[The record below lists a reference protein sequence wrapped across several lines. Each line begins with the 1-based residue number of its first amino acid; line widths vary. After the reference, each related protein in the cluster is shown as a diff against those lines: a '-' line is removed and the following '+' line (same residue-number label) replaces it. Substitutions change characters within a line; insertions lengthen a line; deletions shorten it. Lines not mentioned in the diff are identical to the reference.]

1 MIKNSKHIL
10 GDRERSLAMQRRLSM
25 LFICVLL
32 FQTMISGISPSLVKA
47 EGKQQSIFTDS
58 ILTDEEGNKVKLE
71 DVSAGAPVHINI
83 GWSVKDKDI
92 RADSNEKLQLPA
104 ELEFSEPQ
112 EGELGKEGSA
122 IGTYQATSDGILT
135 VQISNEID
143 NYPEASGTIV
153 LSAVKSTDSTKANE
167 QDASENP
174 PEGES
179 ETSSPVTD
187 ENENTT
193 TEPVAEEENGTEKQ
207 NPDKEKEKLNAES
220 TNETTKIEDSAKEKD
235 TKIVDGED
243 SETEKNLVQPAA
255 QEVSGFNLLLDA
267 VTDLDGNPYTE
278 ESLLEPKD
286 QFWLNLDWNLEN
298 GHTYTAGDKQVFQLP
313 KGIKVI
319 EEISGELKDA
329 TGLTVATYKITKD
342 KKVELI
348 FTDYV
353 ETHSNVTGW
362 IQIISQLDEKNVDVE
377 DGEAII
383 DPIGEE
389 GEIRI
394 PIVQGESGK
403 TIEKKGTPNKGYNAD
418 EINWEVIINK
428 NRTSLTNA
436 TITDILP
443 AGTEYKEGSLKVTKL
458 KVDLYGNV
466 LGDAEEVDVTGEL
479 FANGELSI
487 PLGNIKDAYRVEYV
501 TTVTDEEKKEFTN
514 NAILSDDRLEDV
526 SAKSTATINRGEA
539 IKKKAAKS
547 YNPKTGVIEWEIEF
561 NYNEKNLNDV
571 TLKDAWTPAGKLELV
586 EDSLK
591 FTEVTI
597 DEEGDAHA
605 TGNVG
610 LPEGA
615 QLVPGTDQF
624 EVTGITTTKPYKV
637 TYQTKVKDR
646 VLDPFEVAN
655 TAGFGTE
662 TAKSG
667 TQVGAYYGSKS
678 AGTVDYK
685 NKTIDWK
692 IEINHDEYPIENISI
707 KDTLGEG
714 LALKEDTL
722 KVTVDGADYKDF
734 SISGDNPFTIQ
745 FPNDFTTDKKIV
757 ITYQTSYVA
766 DEVPEYKPTNTAAIT
781 WTPEGSSDSMTKKV
795 TAGTELNNK
804 TKNNDW
810 KNGSYDPETKEIT
823 WTIYTNYR
831 ENEIGNLIVKD
842 APQGNQKI
850 VADSIVV
857 KELAIDEKGN
867 ISEGNELTNGI
878 SVDSEQNTFQVTI
891 GETNKAHKIEYKT
904 SLVGL
909 SDIQTEYVNK
919 AEVLDGETNLSNLDA
934 KVGIA
939 KAETYGE
946 KSGYQDGKQVH
957 WSVKVNLGQQKINN
971 LKLVDTISANQE
983 YLTNTIKVY
992 KASVDTNGKA
1002 TKGEEISPEQYQL
1015 THTTG
1020 EPDFTIIWKN
1030 EVERAFIV
1038 EYSTLFFA
1046 GHNEDVT
1053 NNYEVTGDNIVDD
1066 GKTNGDGSVTIKQLA
1081 SGGGNGEAGYLVVD
1095 KVDTTYGKEETSLEG
1110 AEFDL
1115 IDADTGNVLKSGT
1128 TDENGQ
1134 IDFGR
1139 LLFGEYELHE
1149 RVVPDGYVT
1158 KNERQTI
1165 IIDKKY
1171 EQNNEQTKT
1180 TYRVENFVPV
1190 YAIELIK
1197 TDNKSKALQ
1206 DAEFTL
1212 YDGDKKELAKATTNQ
1227 DGKILFENLK
1237 EAGTYYVQ
1245 ETKAPKGFVLDS
1257 TEHKVVIGDKEPEP
1271 VKVSVTN
1278 KPRGAVVL
1286 TKKDLDSDIAL
1297 KGVEFALQ
1305 KQDDTGDYQTIAT
1318 LTTDDKGKIRTSNT
1332 LEAGNYQFVETK
1344 GLDGYRTNGT
1354 PIKFTVN
1361 VNSTKD
1367 QQLTMKNERYKGSVE
1382 LVKKDD
1388 VTDATLKN
1396 ATFKLVKADGELVK
1410 ENLTTN
1416 NQGELRI
1423 DDLFLGKYQLIET
1436 KAPAGYRLEE
1446 TPIDIDITEDNQV
1459 IEKVMTNEKI
1469 TDITV
1474 EKKWNNSSGDNES
1487 VTVKLLPTDQ
1497 TVKLSEKNDWKA
1509 TFKDLSVYDEAG
1521 EAIDYQVEELNV
1533 DGYNSAV
1540 TGDRVNGFIITNT
1553 ETTTVEGTKTW
1564 LDDGSADRP
1573 DAITVKLLANGGKVA
1588 TTEVKAANDWKY
1600 SFKDLDKYDAN
1611 GEEIAYTI
1619 EEVPVEGYETTVN
1632 GFDLENLR
1640 VGTVS
1645 VKGEKIW
1652 QDEDPT
1658 DRPEEITVNL
1668 KRNIDGVEDKSF
1680 SKNKTVK
1687 PNNQGKWVYTFTD
1700 LAEFDEHGAAYTY
1713 TVKETNV
1720 PEKYEAKIDGYDIIN
1735 TRVGTTEVSGKKRW
1749 KDDKITDRPETITIN
1764 LLRNNV
1770 VVDTTQTTA
1779 DDDWVYRFQDLPKY
1793 DNKGQLYD
1801 YTVKEQDVKGYDS
1814 QVSGFDITNTRAEK
1828 KSIEVTKGWLDDN
1841 SKDRPT
1847 SIIVYL
1853 KQNGELFDTLQLK
1866 AEDDWTYV
1874 FNDLE
1879 AYDENGQEYA
1889 YTVEEKALEGYET
1902 KIDGFNITNLRVGKT
1917 DVTGTKTWLDDN
1929 SPDRPESIT
1938 VKLLANGEETNET
1951 ATVSA
1956 DSDWKYAFT
1965 DLEKYDDQGK
1975 EIAYTVDEEVVEGYK
1990 KSISNNNITNLRV
2003 GKTAVTAE
2011 KIWNEVDERYRPD
2024 HVTINLLAN
2033 GEVIDTQIVTADTDW
2048 MYTFSDLEKYDEQG
2062 KEITYTVKE
2071 NDVPAG
2077 YDADVDDYKI
2087 TNTQKSTEVIGTKEW
2102 IEVDERYR
2110 PDSITVQLLA
2120 NGEKEATV
2128 EVSENTN
2135 WTYAFTNLAKYD
2147 KAGEEI
2153 TYTVEELDVPTGYK
2167 STVDKFNITNS
2178 QKSTKVT
2185 GEKTWSE
2192 VDERYRP
2199 DSITVQ
2205 LLANGEKEATLEV
2218 SAETDW
2224 KYAFTD
2230 LAKYDKTGE
2239 EITYTV
2245 EEMNVPTGYEAEVD
2259 GYNITNTQKSTEVTG
2274 EKTWEEVDER
2284 YRPDTITVNLLANG
2298 VAEQSAEVS
2307 KDTDWSYT
2315 FTDLAKYDKEGNLIT
2330 YTIKED
2336 AVTGYTSTVS
2346 GHDVTNT
2353 QQTTEVSG
2361 MKTWLDDESADR
2373 PDIITVQVKNGEEIV
2388 QSLEVTAEDDWSYTF
2403 KDLPKYDKAGK
2414 EINYSINEKAV
2425 DGYKT
2430 IINGFDITNLRADV
2444 TVVEGEKIWKNDSPA
2459 ERPEAITVIL
2469 YANDKELKRQKVTKE
2484 MDWKYTFASL
2494 QQFDDEGKAIVY
2506 TVGEKPVDG
2515 YDTEV
2520 NGFTIINTL
2529 KPNDPISP
2537 NDPEDTDDPAQPTIS
2552 GGASN
2557 SGNEL
2562 PNTATNIFNIFMIGA
2577 GFLLAGFALWIY
2589 KRKFARD

>member
-1 MIKNSKHIL
+1 
-10 GDRERSLAMQRRLSM
+10 MQRRLSM

-32 FQTMISGISPSLVKA
+32 FQTMISEIAPSLVKA

-58 ILTDEEGNKVKLE
+58 MLTDEEGNNVKLE
-71 DVSAGAPVHINI
+71 DVSAGAPVHIHI

-92 RADSNEKLQLPA
+92 QADSNETLQLPA
-104 ELEFSEPQ
+104 ELEFSELQ

-122 IGTYQATSDGILT
+122 IGTYQATTDGMLT
-135 VQISNEID
+135 VQISNTIE
-143 NYPEASGTIV
+143 NYPDANGTIV
-153 LSAVKSTDSTKANE
+153 LRAVKSSDSAKTNE
-167 QDASENP
+167 QDTSETP
-174 PEGES
+174 PEGET

-187 ENENTT
+187 ENENTS
-193 TEPVAEEENGTEKQ
+193 TEPVAEEKNETEEQ
-207 NPDKEKEKLNAES
+207 NPDKQNKAEKKEDPNAES

-235 TKIVDGED
+235 TKKVDGED
-243 SETEKNLVQPAA
+243 TETEKNLVQPAA
-255 QEVSGFNLLLDA
+255 QEASGFNLILDA

-278 ESLLEPKD
+278 ESLLDPKD
-286 QFWLNLDWNLEN
+286 QFQLKLDWNLEN
-298 GHTYTAGDKQVFQLP
+298 GHTYKAGDQQVFQLP
-313 KGIKVI
+313 KGIKI
-319 EEISGELKDA
+319 TEEMTGELKDA
-329 TGLTVATYKITKD
+329 TGLTVATYKITTD
-342 KKVELI
+342 KKVELM

-362 IQIISQLDEKNVDVE
+362 LQIISQLDEKNVDVE

-383 DPIGEE
+383 EPIGEE

-394 PIVQGESGK
+394 PIFQGETGK

-418 EINWEVIINK
+418 EINWEVTINK

-436 TITDILP
+436 IITDILP

-458 KVDLYGNV
+458 KVDLYGKV
-466 LGDAEEVDVTGEL
+466 LGDAEEVDVTGET

-487 PLGNIKDAYRVEYV
+487 PLGDITDAYRVEYI
-501 TTVTDEEKKEFTN
+501 TTVTDDEKKKFTN
-514 NAILSDDRLEDV
+514 NAILSDDQLEDI

-547 YNPKTGVIEWEIEF
+547 YNPKTGIIEWEIEF

-597 DEEGDAHA
+597 DEEGKAHA
-605 TGNVG
+605 TENVG

-637 TYQTKVKDR
+637 TYKTKVKDR
-646 VLDPFEVAN
+646 VLDSFTVKN

-662 TAKSG
+662 IAGSG
-667 TQVGAYYGSKS
+667 TKVETYYGSKS

-692 IEINHDEYPIENISI
+692 IEVNHDEYPMENISI

-766 DEVPEYKPTNTAAIT
+766 DEVIDHKPTNTAAIT
-781 WTPEGSSDSMTKKV
+781 WIPEGGSESITKEV
-795 TAGTELNNK
+795 TAGTELNDK

-810 KNGSYDPETKEIT
+810 KYGSYSPETKEIT

-831 ENEIGNLIVKD
+831 ENYIENLIVND
-842 APQGNQKI
+842 APQENQKI
-850 VADSIVV
+850 VADSVVV
-857 KELAIDEKGN
+857 KELAIDKKGN
-867 ISEGNELTNGI
+867 ITEGDQITDGI
-878 SVDSEQNTFQVTI
+878 IVDSEQNTLQVTI
-891 GETNKAHKIEYKT
+891 GKTNKAHKIEYKT
-904 SLVGL
+904 SLAGL
-909 SDIQTEYVNK
+909 SDIQKEYVNK
-919 AEVLDGETNLSNLDA
+919 AEVLDGTNKLSDLKA
-934 KVGIA
+934 EVGIV

-1002 TKGEEISPEQYQL
+1002 TKGEEISPEQYEL

-1038 EYSTLFFA
+1038 EYSTLFFEK
-1046 GHNEDVT
+1046 HNGEVT
-1053 NNYEVTGDNIVDD
+1053 NSYKVTGDSIAKDD
-1066 GKTNGDGSVTIKQLA
+1066 ENANGDGSVTIKQLA
-1081 SGGGNGEAGYLVVD
+1081 SGGGNGEAGYLAID
-1095 KVDTTYGKEETSLEG
+1095 KVDTTYGQEETSLEG

-1128 TDENGQ
+1128 TNENGQ

-1165 IIDKKY
+1165 VIDKKY

-1180 TYRVENFVPV
+1180 TSRVENFVPV
-1190 YAIELIK
+1190 YAIELLK
-1197 TDNKSKALQ
+1197 TDNKGKALQ

-1212 YDGDKKELAKATTNQ
+1212 YDGDKKELAKMTTDQ
-1227 DGKILFENLK
+1227 DGKILFGDLK

-1271 VKVSVTN
+1271 VKVSITN

-1286 TKKDLDSDIAL
+1286 TKKDLDSDIVL

-1318 LTTDDKGKIRTSNT
+1318 LTTDGKGKIRTSNT

-1361 VNSTKD
+1361 FNSTKD
-1367 QQLTMKNERYKGSVE
+1367 QQLTMKNERYKGSVK

-1396 ATFKLVKADGELVK
+1396 ATFKLVKANGELVK

-1436 KAPAGYRLEE
+1436 KAPAGYRLDE

-1521 EAIDYQVEELNV
+1521 EVIDYQVEELKV

-1573 DAITVKLLANGGKVA
+1573 DAITVKLLANGEKVA

-1632 GFDLENLR
+1632 GFDLENIR
-1640 VGTVS
+1640 IGTIS

-1658 DRPEEITVNL
+1658 DRPEEITVNIT
-1668 KRNIDGVEDKSF
+1668 RNIDGVEDKSF

-1700 LAEFDEHGAAYTY
+1700 LAEFDENGAAYTY

-1735 TRVGTTEVSGKKRW
+1735 TRVGITEVSGKKRW
-1749 KDDKITDRPETITIN
+1749 KDDKISDRPETITIN

-1779 DDDWVYRFQDLPKY
+1779 DDEWVYRFQDLPKY
-1793 DNKGQLYD
+1793 DNQGQLYD

-1853 KQNGELFDTLQLK
+1853 KQNGELFDTVQLK

-1874 FNDLE
+1874 FKDLE

-1889 YTVEEKALEGYET
+1889 YTVKEKALEGYET

-1917 DVTGTKTWLDDN
+1917 EVTGTKTWLDDN
-1929 SPDRPESIT
+1929 SKDRPTSIT
-1938 VKLLANGEETNET
+1938 VKLLANGEETDKT
-1951 ATVSA
+1951 TTVSA

-1975 EIAYTVDEEVVEGYK
+1975 EIAYTVDEEAVEGYK
-1990 KSISNNNITNLRV
+1990 KTISNNNITNLRV

-2033 GEVIDTQIVTADTDW
+2033 GEVIDIQIVTADTDW

-2062 KEITYTVKE
+2062 KEITYTVEE

-2077 YDADVDDYKI
+2077 YDVD
-2087 TNTQKSTEVIGTKEW
+2087 
-2102 IEVDERYR
+2102 
-2110 PDSITVQLLA
+2110 
-2120 NGEKEATV
+2120 
-2128 EVSENTN
+2128 
-2135 WTYAFTNLAKYD
+2135 
-2147 KAGEEI
+2147 
-2153 TYTVEELDVPTGYK
+2153 
-2167 STVDKFNITNS
+2167 
-2178 QKSTKVT
+2178 
-2185 GEKTWSE
+2185 
-2192 VDERYRP
+2192 
-2199 DSITVQ
+2199 
-2205 LLANGEKEATLEV
+2205 
-2218 SAETDW
+2218 
-2224 KYAFTD
+2224 
-2230 LAKYDKTGE
+2230 
-2239 EITYTV
+2239 
-2245 EEMNVPTGYEAEVD
+2245 
-2259 GYNITNTQKSTEVTG
+2259 
-2274 EKTWEEVDER
+2274 
-2284 YRPDTITVNLLANG
+2284 
-2298 VAEQSAEVS
+2298 
-2307 KDTDWSYT
+2307 
-2315 FTDLAKYDKEGNLIT
+2315 
-2330 YTIKED
+2330 
-2336 AVTGYTSTVS
+2336 
-2346 GHDVTNT
+2346 
-2353 QQTTEVSG
+2353 
-2361 MKTWLDDESADR
+2361 
-2373 PDIITVQVKNGEEIV
+2373 
-2388 QSLEVTAEDDWSYTF
+2388 
-2403 KDLPKYDKAGK
+2403 
-2414 EINYSINEKAV
+2414 
-2425 DGYKT
+2425 
-2430 IINGFDITNLRADV
+2430 
-2444 TVVEGEKIWKNDSPA
+2444 
-2459 ERPEAITVIL
+2459 
-2469 YANDKELKRQKVTKE
+2469 
-2484 MDWKYTFASL
+2484 
-2494 QQFDDEGKAIVY
+2494 
-2506 TVGEKPVDG
+2506 
-2515 YDTEV
+2515 
-2520 NGFTIINTL
+2520 
-2529 KPNDPISP
+2529 
-2537 NDPEDTDDPAQPTIS
+2537 
-2552 GGASN
+2552 
-2557 SGNEL
+2557 
-2562 PNTATNIFNIFMIGA
+2562 
-2577 GFLLAGFALWIY
+2577 
-2589 KRKFARD
+2589 

>member
-1 MIKNSKHIL
+1 
-10 GDRERSLAMQRRLSM
+10 MQRRLSM

-58 ILTDEEGNKVKLE
+58 VLTDEEGNKVKLE

-112 EGELGKEGSA
+112 ESELGKEGSA
-122 IGTYQATSDGILT
+122 IGTYQATTDGILT

-187 ENENTT
+187 ENANTT
-193 TEPVAEEENGTEKQ
+193 TEPVAEEEKQ

-220 TNETTKIEDSAKEKD
+220 TNEITKIEVSAKEKD
-235 TKIVDGED
+235 TKKVDGED
-243 SETEKNLVQPAA
+243 TETEKNLVQPAA
-255 QEVSGFNLLLDA
+255 QEASGFNLLLGS
-267 VTDLDGNPYTE
+267 VTDLDGNPYTVE
-278 ESLLEPKD
+278 NLLDPKD
-286 QFWLNLDWNLEN
+286 QFQLKLDWNLEN
-298 GHTYTAGDKQVFQLP
+298 GHTYTAGDQQVFQLP

-383 DPIGEE
+383 EPIGEE

-394 PIVQGESGK
+394 PIVQGETGK

-418 EINWEVIINK
+418 EINWEVTINK

-436 TITDILP
+436 LITDILP
-443 AGTEYKEGSLKVTKL
+443 AGTEYKDGSLKVTKL

-466 LGDAEEVDVTGEL
+466 LGDAEEIDVTGET
-479 FANGELSI
+479 FANGKLSI
-487 PLGNIKDAYRVEYV
+487 PLGDIKNAYRVEYV
-501 TTVTDEEKKEFTN
+501 TTVTDDEKKEFTN
-514 NAILSDDRLEDV
+514 NAILSDDQLEDI

-597 DEEGDAHA
+597 DEDGNARA
-605 TGNVG
+605 TENVG

-637 TYQTKVKDR
+637 TYKTKVKDR

-655 TAGFGTE
+655 TAGFATE
-662 TAKSG
+662 IAGSG
-667 TQVGAYYGSKS
+667 TKVGTYYGSKS

-692 IEINHDEYPIENISI
+692 IEVNHDEYPMENISI

-757 ITYQTSYVA
+757 ITYQTSYIA
-766 DEVPEYKPTNTAAIT
+766 DEVLGEKPYQKARNEAAIT
-781 WTPEGSSDSMTKKV
+781 WTPEGSSDSITKKV

-857 KELAIDEKGN
+857 KELAIDEEGN

-904 SLVGL
+904 SLAGL
-909 SDIQTEYVNK
+909 SDIQKEYVNK
-919 AEVLDGETNLSNLDA
+919 AEVLDGTNKLSDLKA
-934 KVGIA
+934 EVGIV

-1038 EYSTLFFA
+1038 EYSTLFFEK
-1046 GHNEDVT
+1046 HNGEVT
-1053 NNYEVTGDNIVDD
+1053 NQYSVTGDNIVEGGQTD
-1066 GKTNGDGSVTIKQLA
+1066 GGGKVTIKQLA

-1197 TDNKSKALQ
+1197 TDNKGKALQ

-1212 YDGDKKELAKATTNQ
+1212 YDGDKKELAKATTDQ

-1305 KQDDTGDYQTIAT
+1305 KQDDTGDYKTIAI
-1318 LTTDDKGKIRTSNT
+1318 LTTNDKGKIRTSNT
-1332 LEAGNYQFVETK
+1332 LEAGNYQFVETR
-1344 GLDGYRTNGT
+1344 GLDGYRTDGT

-1367 QQLTMKNERYKGSVE
+1367 QQLTMKNERYKGSVK

-1436 KAPAGYRLEE
+1436 KSPAGYRLDE

-1497 TVKLSEKNDWKA
+1497 AVKLSEKNDWKA
-1509 TFKDLSVYDEAG
+1509 TFKDLSVYDKAG
-1521 EAIDYQVEELNV
+1521 EVIDYQVEELNV

-1573 DAITVKLLANGGKVA
+1573 DAITVKLLANGEKAA

-1658 DRPEEITVNL
+1658 DRPDEITVNIT
-1668 KRNIDGVEDKSF
+1668 RNIDGVEDKSF

-1687 PNNQGKWVYTFTD
+1687 PNNQGEWVYTFTD
-1700 LAEFDEHGAAYTY
+1700 LAEFDENGAAYTY

-1735 TRVGTTEVSGKKRW
+1735 TRVGITEVSGKKRW

-1853 KQNGELFDTLQLK
+1853 KQNGELFDTVQLK

-1917 DVTGTKTWLDDN
+1917 EVTGTKTWLDDN

-1938 VKLLANGEETNET
+1938 VKLLANGEETDKT
-1951 ATVSA
+1951 TTVSA

-1975 EIAYTVDEEVVEGYK
+1975 EIAYTVDEEAVEGYK
-1990 KSISNNNITNLRV
+1990 KTISNNNITNLRV

-2062 KEITYTVKE
+2062 KEITYTVEE

-2077 YDADVDDYKI
+2077 YDVD
-2087 TNTQKSTEVIGTKEW
+2087 
-2102 IEVDERYR
+2102 
-2110 PDSITVQLLA
+2110 
-2120 NGEKEATV
+2120 
-2128 EVSENTN
+2128 
-2135 WTYAFTNLAKYD
+2135 
-2147 KAGEEI
+2147 
-2153 TYTVEELDVPTGYK
+2153 
-2167 STVDKFNITNS
+2167 
-2178 QKSTKVT
+2178 
-2185 GEKTWSE
+2185 
-2192 VDERYRP
+2192 
-2199 DSITVQ
+2199 
-2205 LLANGEKEATLEV
+2205 
-2218 SAETDW
+2218 
-2224 KYAFTD
+2224 
-2230 LAKYDKTGE
+2230 
-2239 EITYTV
+2239 
-2245 EEMNVPTGYEAEVD
+2245 
-2259 GYNITNTQKSTEVTG
+2259 
-2274 EKTWEEVDER
+2274 
-2284 YRPDTITVNLLANG
+2284 
-2298 VAEQSAEVS
+2298 
-2307 KDTDWSYT
+2307 
-2315 FTDLAKYDKEGNLIT
+2315 
-2330 YTIKED
+2330 
-2336 AVTGYTSTVS
+2336 
-2346 GHDVTNT
+2346 
-2353 QQTTEVSG
+2353 
-2361 MKTWLDDESADR
+2361 
-2373 PDIITVQVKNGEEIV
+2373 
-2388 QSLEVTAEDDWSYTF
+2388 
-2403 KDLPKYDKAGK
+2403 
-2414 EINYSINEKAV
+2414 
-2425 DGYKT
+2425 
-2430 IINGFDITNLRADV
+2430 
-2444 TVVEGEKIWKNDSPA
+2444 
-2459 ERPEAITVIL
+2459 
-2469 YANDKELKRQKVTKE
+2469 
-2484 MDWKYTFASL
+2484 
-2494 QQFDDEGKAIVY
+2494 
-2506 TVGEKPVDG
+2506 
-2515 YDTEV
+2515 
-2520 NGFTIINTL
+2520 
-2529 KPNDPISP
+2529 
-2537 NDPEDTDDPAQPTIS
+2537 
-2552 GGASN
+2552 
-2557 SGNEL
+2557 
-2562 PNTATNIFNIFMIGA
+2562 
-2577 GFLLAGFALWIY
+2577 
-2589 KRKFARD
+2589 